1 MEALQ
6 QLQPHLPP
14 FAFDAFRLGV
24 WLALLVVILV
34 PQESLWAQHPH
45 KVVRRGF
52 LTDLGYYFL
61 NSLLPKLL
69 VTMPL
74 SMIAWGLHHFVLSE
88 VYSRAAEVPLW
99 MRFAAAMI
107 VGECSSYWG
116 HRWMHEIP
124 VLWRFHAIHHSAEE
138 MDWLVNTRAHP
149 LDIVFA
155 RLCGFVPMYALGLAQ
170 PMMGKTVDV
179 VPLLT
184 LLVAMLWGFFIH
196 ANLRW
201 RFGWLGLVIATPA
214 FHHWHHTNDEHVDK
228 NYASMLPIMDALF
241 GSWYMPKK
249 QWPTKYGIDGT
260 MAPGLAGEVVQPFL
274 PEAKAKMP
282 TAAIHSTV
290 AAAANR
296 AS

>member
-1 MEALQ
+1 MPSSACKKKLAGQ
-6 QLQPHLPP
+6 VG
-14 FAFDAFRLGV
+14 AFPLRLYVAHAFSTTGP
-24 WLALLVVILV
+24 WPA
-34 PQESLWAQHPH
+34 
-45 KVVRRGF
+45 
-52 LTDLGYYFL
+52 
-61 NSLLPKLL
+61 
-69 VTMPL
+69 
-74 SMIAWGLHHFVLSE
+74 
-88 VYSRAAEVPLW
+88 SRAAKGRAPSRYLHITRRSSSSIVFFFLMIRRPPSFPLFPYTTLF
-99 MRFAAAMI
+99 R
-107 VGECSSYWG
+107 S
-116 HRWMHEIP
+116 
-124 VLWRFHAIHHSAEE
+124 
-138 MDWLVNTRAHP
+138 
-149 LDIVFA
+149 DIVFA

-201 RFGWLGLVIATPA
+201 RFGWLGLLIATPA